1 MKHALELFVAV
12 VSLFSIAS
20 PYCYSYDA
28 TPASRSFIQHP
39 VNHPVELR
47 SRGVWTTRTG
57 AWGES
62 LVEQSLRLHGF
73 NDIRE
78 FKHGGGNGID
88 RIAIRRGA
96 NGRMAD
102 VKVVEVKT
110 VRSSGP
116 RLGLTRYGGTQ
127 MSEAW
132 LAENVRH
139 MRRSLDPANKQ
150 LASEISRFIRGRPI
164 ESIGEVVHVDTRR
177 LMLSTY
183 SADGRSLRRTQSIP
197 TVLSG
202 VAKSRDDVAR
212 SWAITERPKLAV
224 IQTTSMGGWI
234 AARPLLSN
242 VRSSVRG
249 GTGVATI
256 ASNGGLEASRG
267 GIVGTVMRRSVGR
280 VVLVVSIAVDAK
292 ELWDIDSDYRRGAI
306 SSRMRNRRV
315 VNRLGGMTGASAG
328 ASAGFAAG
336 AYVGAFGGPAAWA
349 TVPAGAFT
357 GSVIGGVGGYFGG
370 RTLAEAGAS
379 VWYASI
385 DEPVRVKLD
394 QTLFEGSP
402 PPLAN

>member
-1 MKHALELFVAV
+1 L
-12 VSLFSIAS
+12 
-20 PYCYSYDA
+20 
-28 TPASRSFIQHP
+28 
-39 VNHPVELR
+39 
-47 SRGVWTTRTG
+47 
-57 AWGES
+57 
-62 LVEQSLRLHGF
+62 
-73 NDIRE
+73 
-78 FKHGGGNGID
+78 
-88 RIAIRRGA
+88 
-96 NGRMAD
+96 
-102 VKVVEVKT
+102 
-110 VRSSGP
+110 
-116 RLGLTRYGGTQ
+116 
-127 MSEAW
+127 
-132 LAENVRH
+132 
-139 MRRSLDPANKQ
+139 
-150 LASEISRFIRGRPI
+150 EISRFTKGRPI
-164 ESIGEVVHVDTRR
+164 ESFAEIVHVDTRR
-177 LMLSTY
+177 LILSTY
-183 SADGRSLRRTQSIP
+183 SADGRSLLRTQSIP
-197 TVLSG
+197 SLLSG
-202 VAKSRDDVAR
+202 VAKSRDDAAR
-212 SWAITERPKLAV
+212 SWAIAERAKLAK

-256 ASNGGLEASRG
+256 ASSGGLEASRG
-267 GIVGTVMRRSVGR
+267 GVAGTVMKRSVGR
-280 VVLVVSIAVDAK
+280 VVFVVSIAVDAK

-315 VNRLGGMTGASAG
+315 VKSLGGMTGASAG